1 MKILQLIQIRQ
12 REILLKSE
20 KPVWKPKGVKHESID
35 IKLWYKRQGGAVF

>member
-1 MKILQLIQIRQ
+1 MKILQLIQIRR

-35 IKLWYKRQGGAVF
+35 IKLWYKRQSSAVF